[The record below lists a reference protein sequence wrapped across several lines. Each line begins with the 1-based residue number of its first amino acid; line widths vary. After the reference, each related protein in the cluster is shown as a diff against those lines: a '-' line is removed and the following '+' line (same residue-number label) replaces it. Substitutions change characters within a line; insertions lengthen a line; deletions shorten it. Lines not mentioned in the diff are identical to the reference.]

1 MAIKSAIK
9 PVMKIGEL
17 AKKSGLSA
25 HTLRF
30 YEKQGLI
37 QASTRSE
44 SNYRIY
50 TQADLSTAKF
60 IKRSRDMGFSLGE
73 VEVFLSIRAD
83 KPAHICA
90 DAKDIAEQKISDV
103 QKKISEMQHVLV
115 ALHKLSDAC
124 CGGSESAE
132 FCSIIDALD
141 DVATQPTSTNEED
154 VA

>member
-1 MAIKSAIK
+1 
-9 PVMKIGEL
+9 MKIGEL
-17 AKKSGLSA
+17 SKRSGLSA

-37 QASTRSE
+37 QASNRSE

-50 TQADLSTAKF
+50 NSSDLATAKF
-60 IKRSRDMGFSLGE
+60 IKRSRSMGFSLEE

-83 KPAHICA
+83 KPAHICR
-90 DAKDIAEQKISDV
+90 DAKDIAQQKIKDV
-103 QKKISEMQHVLV
+103 QIKIEEMQQVLV

-132 FCSIIDALD
+132 FCTIIEALED
-141 DVATQPTSTNEED
+141 SEAAVRTQSNISQE
-154 VA
+154 AQA

>member
-1 MAIKSAIK
+1 
-9 PVMKIGEL
+9 MKIGEL

-37 QASTRSE
+37 KVSGRTE

-50 TQADLSTAKF
+50 NNDDLGTAKF
-60 IKRSRDMGFSLGE
+60 IKRSRDMGFSLDE

-83 KPAHICA
+83 RPAHICA
-90 DAKDIAEQKISDV
+90 DAKQLTELKISDV
-103 QKKISEMQHVLV
+103 EQKITELQQMLV

-124 CGGSESAE
+124 CGGDESAE
-132 FCSIIDALD
+132 LCSIIDAL
-141 DVATQPTSTNEED
+141 EENKE
-154 VA
+154 VYA

>member
-1 MAIKSAIK
+1 
-9 PVMKIGEL
+9 MKIGEL
-17 AKKSGLSA
+17 SKRSGLSA

-37 QASTRSE
+37 QASNRSE

-50 TQADLSTAKF
+50 NSSDLATAKF
-60 IKRSRDMGFSLGE
+60 IKRSRSMGFSLEE

-83 KPAHICA
+83 KPAHICR
-90 DAKDIAEQKISDV
+90 DAKDIAQQKIKDV
-103 QKKISEMQHVLV
+103 QIKIEEMQQVLV

-132 FCSIIDALD
+132 FCTIIEALEDSDAA
-141 DVATQPTSTNEED
+141 VTAQPNVSQE
-154 VA
+154 AQA

>member
-1 MAIKSAIK
+1 
-9 PVMKIGEL
+9 MKIGEL

-37 QASTRSE
+37 KVNMRSE

-50 TQADLSTAKF
+50 NLDDLNTAKF
-60 IKRSRDMGFSLGE
+60 IKRSRDMGFSLDE

-83 KPAHICA
+83 RPAHICA
-90 DAKDIAEQKISDV
+90 DAKVITAQKISEV
-103 QKKISEMQHVLV
+103 ELKISELQQMLK

-124 CGGSESAE
+124 CGGDESAE
-132 FCSIIDALD
+132 LCSIMDALE
-141 DVATQPTSTNEED
+141 VTGEANSE
-154 VA
+154 

>member
-1 MAIKSAIK
+1 
-9 PVMKIGEL
+9 MKIGEL

-37 QASTRSE
+37 KVSNRSA

-50 TQADLSTAKF
+50 SVSDLTTAKF
-60 IKRSRDMGFSLGE
+60 IKRCRDMGFSLDE

-83 KPAHICA
+83 RPAHICA
-90 DAKDIAEQKISDV
+90 DAKVITAVKITEVEDKIAELHQILS
-103 QKKISEMQHVLV
+103 

-124 CGGSESAE
+124 CGGNESAE
-132 FCSIIDALD
+132 LCSIIDALD
-141 DVATQPTSTNEED
+141 NDKQADKTEV
-154 VA
+154 

>member
-1 MAIKSAIK
+1 
-9 PVMKIGEL
+9 MKIGEL
-17 AKKSGLSA
+17 SKRSGLSA

-37 QASTRSE
+37 QASNRSE

-50 TQADLSTAKF
+50 SSGDLATAKF
-60 IKRSRDMGFSLGE
+60 IKRSRDMGFSLEE

-83 KPAHICA
+83 KPAHICR
-90 DAKDIAEQKISDV
+90 DAKDIAQQKIKDV
-103 QKKISEMQHVLV
+103 QVKIEEMQQVLV

-132 FCSIIDALD
+132 FCTIIEAL
-141 DVATQPTSTNEED
+141 ED
-154 VA
+154 SEAAVNALPNVSQEIQA

>member
-1 MAIKSAIK
+1 
-9 PVMKIGEL
+9 MKIGEL
-17 AKKSGLSA
+17 AKQSGLSA

-37 QASTRSE
+37 SPSTRSE

-50 TQADLSTAKF
+50 SQNDLSTAKF
-60 IKRSRDMGFSLGE
+60 IKRSRDMGFSLEE

-90 DAKDIAEQKISDV
+90 DAKDIAQQKIVDVEQKI
-103 QKKISEMQHVLV
+103 KEMQQVLV

-132 FCSIIDALD
+132 FCSIIEALD
-141 DVATQPTSTNEED
+141 DQPLTHHTNLDDKHTNAKED

>member
-1 MAIKSAIK
+1 
-9 PVMKIGEL
+9 MKIGEL
-17 AKKSGLSA
+17 SKLSGLSA

-50 TQADLSTAKF
+50 SSSDLATAKF
-60 IKRSRDMGFSLGE
+60 IKRSREMGFSLEE

-83 KPAHICA
+83 KPAHVCR
-90 DAKDIAEQKISDV
+90 DAKDIAQQKIKDV
-103 QKKISEMQHVLV
+103 QVKIEEMQQVLV

-132 FCSIIDALD
+132 FCTIIEALEDSDAAITERSNVNLE
-141 DVATQPTSTNEED
+141 AQ
-154 VA
+154 A

>member
-1 MAIKSAIK
+1 
-9 PVMKIGEL
+9 MKIGEL

-37 QASTRSE
+37 KVNNRSE

-50 TQADLSTAKF
+50 SSADLNTAKF
-60 IKRSRDMGFSLGE
+60 IKRSREMGFSLEE

-83 KPAHICA
+83 RPAHICA
-90 DAKDIAEQKISDV
+90 DAKSITALKITEVED
-103 QKKISEMQHVLV
+103 KISELQQMLL
-115 ALHKLSDAC
+115 ALHKLSNAC

-132 FCSIIDALD
+132 LCSIIDALEK
-141 DVATQPTSTNEED
+141 NEAE
-154 VA
+154 A